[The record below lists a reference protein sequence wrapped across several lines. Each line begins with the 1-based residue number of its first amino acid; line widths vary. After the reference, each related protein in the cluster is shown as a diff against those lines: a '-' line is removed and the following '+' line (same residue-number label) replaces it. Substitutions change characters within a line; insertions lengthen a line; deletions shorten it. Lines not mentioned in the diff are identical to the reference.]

1 MGKAGPAAG
10 SNIPAK
16 RVLIA
21 DDSEI
26 LRRHLRSILAE
37 IPGIVLVAEA
47 ATTEEAI
54 SAVQHHKPD
63 LVILDIRMPG
73 EGGINALKTIRELA
87 PHTQVIIFTDY
98 PYPQYRKKC
107 LEEGTSYFFEKSTEL
122 EKMIELIR
130 QFAKS

>member
-1 MGKAGPAAG
+1 M
-10 SNIPAK
+10 

-26 LRRHLRSILAE
+26 LRRHLRNVLTE
-37 IPGIVLVAEA
+37 IPGITAITE
-47 ATTEEAI
+47 ATTTDEAL
-54 SAVQHHKPD
+54 AAFRHHQPD

-73 EGGINALKTIRELA
+73 EGGIAVLKAIHEQNPA
-87 PHTQVIIFTDY
+87 IPVIIFTDY

-122 EKMIELIR
+122 EMMIELIR
-130 QFAKS
+130 KLVQSQK